1 MNCYFTY
8 QKYQNSLKH
17 ALLRRKKLHWP
28 HLVWPT
34 LYLWCV
40 KSQNSF
46 NLQQSGY
53 LLQATLAGG
62 YLSQATLA
70 DGYLLQA
77 TLAVGYLFQATLADG
92 WIMLST
98 CPFVRRSI
106 HCQTGERDIL
116 KTNEKILMPKTWNY

>member
-1 MNCYFTY
+1 MMC
-8 QKYQNSLKH
+8 
-17 ALLRRKKLHWP
+17 
-28 HLVWPT
+28 
-34 LYLWCV
+34 
-40 KSQNSF
+40 QNSF
-46 NLQQSGY
+46 NLQQSGYLLQATLADGY

-98 CPFVRRSI
+98 CPFVRRFI
-106 HCQTGERDIL
+106 HCQTGEQDIL

>member
-53 LLQATLAGG
+53 LLQATLADGYLLQATIAGG

-77 TLAVGYLFQATLADG
+77 TLAVCYLLQATLADG
-92 WIMLST
+92 CL
-98 CPFVRRSI
+98 
-106 HCQTGERDIL
+106 L
-116 KTNEKILMPKTWNY
+116 